1 MGNRASYLNQATIDA
16 SMAERDAHRASDF
29 STLLLAMAAHDLRQ
43 PLQVVM
49 SRYCWQTGAT
59 KKAIVSSQGMQ
70 AIVRL
75 STNSTA
81 SLKPCVFMKDQ
92 SVSPLYCGCAGA
104 IFQATTPKSPR
115 GAALNSALLRLPR
128 RS

>member
-1 MGNRASYLNQATIDA
+1 
-16 SMAERDAHRASDF
+16 
-29 STLLLAMAAHDLRQ
+29 
-43 PLQVVM
+43 
-49 SRYCWQTGAT
+49 
-59 KKAIVSSQGMQ
+59 MQ

-104 IFQATTPKSPR
+104 IFQAATR
-115 GAALNSALLRLPR
+115 QR
-128 RS
+128 RNRRAERR